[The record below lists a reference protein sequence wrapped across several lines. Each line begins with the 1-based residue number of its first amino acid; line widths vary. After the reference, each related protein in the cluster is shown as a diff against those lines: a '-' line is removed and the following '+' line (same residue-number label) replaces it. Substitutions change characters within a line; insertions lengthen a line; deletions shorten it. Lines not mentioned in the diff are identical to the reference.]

1 MRPMRSV
8 YSLAWRNLAS
18 RRLRTWL
25 TGMAIALG
33 VAAVF
38 ATSMIGQ
45 AMQMSTASLAA
56 RISGADLQITPRDGE
71 TLDARW
77 LDVVRAQPD
86 VALASPEI
94 IYSTVLLDP
103 PGASLMLLGIEPET
117 YLALERPEMDS
128 GLIPTS
134 KPKQWIVLPERW
146 AEEHKVHVG
155 GRLMIPIDIGAPAL
169 SQAALEM
176 SIVGIIKHR
185 DSADAVLRD
194 RMALVS
200 LTTLQ
205 DALGQRRQLG
215 RIRLSLQPGR
225 DLVRPEATLARDLA
239 EHPLAQD
246 SSVVVSK
253 AEVSSSSFTLYGMML
268 GGLALAGAVTLWAA
282 ALLITNT
289 FAINMTERTRQ
300 IGILRALGMDE
311 GNVLRGVLAEAAWL
325 GALGTLAGIPLGW
338 GLAQAIVG
346 ALVAWQHI
354 EFEQLSFSA
363 MGLLVAPVVGMGVA
377 LVAAL
382 WPARRAAQVSPLA
395 AIHPQRENRAEHD
408 LPRTWVLGVL
418 LGVAALAVTAWA
430 STTAAHTLD
439 VNSAVMLCMLTP
451 LIALAS
457 GMLLL
462 PLLVAGLAELSRRLL
477 ARHLG
482 VVGRLAGDQLV
493 RHRQRTLLTAGT
505 LTLGLAMIMLMSST
519 GGALVRTG
527 GNLLF
532 GLMKED
538 FMLMPF
544 SSDESLEST
553 SLLSPQR
560 QQEWPRGV
568 LALLDSVRDRADVY
582 SMGFTSPVKE
592 MEDNSAPNILVID
605 DLEAFLRV
613 GSVRYEQGDLDA
625 ALRIVRQG
633 RGVLITPAVAQQ
645 FDLQVGS
652 EWMLT
657 TRRGRVSFH
666 VAAVGLTPFW
676 APIVSRA
683 DAETYLGASIPFGY
697 FVTARLD
704 NEREMVRTL
713 LQDQLQA
720 FPHYKLFDIGPDSE
734 LTQISIGRVWNT
746 LTVLLNA
753 LTVLALIIATV
764 GQTNTMM
771 ASVIERVRELGVL
784 RSVGLTR
791 RQVQWLVLLEAASV
805 GEIGA
810 VTGLLLGTASA
821 LMMLMITFTAVE
833 ASSGLSVPTWS
844 SVISSLLAALASA
857 RWLALAGCVLSP
869 LVTMLAAWLP
879 ARRAAA
885 LSILE
890 VIRDV

>member
-1 MRPMRSV
+1 
-8 YSLAWRNLAS
+8 
-18 RRLRTWL
+18 
-25 TGMAIALG
+25 
-33 VAAVF
+33 
-38 ATSMIGQ
+38 
-45 AMQMSTASLAA
+45 
-56 RISGADLQITPRDGE
+56 
-71 TLDARW
+71 
-77 LDVVRAQPD
+77 
-86 VALASPEI
+86 
-94 IYSTVLLDP
+94 
-103 PGASLMLLGIEPET
+103 
-117 YLALERPEMDS
+117 
-128 GLIPTS
+128 
-134 KPKQWIVLPERW
+134 
-146 AEEHKVHVG
+146 
-155 GRLMIPIDIGAPAL
+155 
-169 SQAALEM
+169 
-176 SIVGIIKHR
+176 
-185 DSADAVLRD
+185 
-194 RMALVS
+194 
-200 LTTLQ
+200 
-205 DALGQRRQLG
+205 
-215 RIRLSLQPGR
+215 
-225 DLVRPEATLARDLA
+225 
-239 EHPLAQD
+239 
-246 SSVVVSK
+246 
-253 AEVSSSSFTLYGMML
+253 ML

-300 IGILRALGMDE
+300 VGILRALGMGE
-311 GNVLRGVLAEAAWL
+311 GDVLRGVLAEAAWL
-325 GALGTLAGIPLGW
+325 GALGTLAGLPLGW
-338 GLAQAIVG
+338 GLAQAIVS
-346 ALVAWQHI
+346 ALVLWQRI
-354 EFEQLSFSA
+354 EFEQLSLSA
-363 MGLLVAPVVGMGVA
+363 VGLIVAPVVGMGVA

-395 AIHPQRENRAEHD
+395 AIHPQRENRAEQD
-408 LPRTWVLGVL
+408 LPRTWILGVL
-418 LGVAALAVTAWA
+418 LGVAALVVTAWA
-430 STTAAHTLD
+430 STTAGAHTLD
-439 VNSAVMLCMLTP
+439 VNSAVTLCMLMP
-451 LIALAS
+451 LITLAS

-462 PLLVAGLAELSRRLL
+462 PPLVAGLAELLRRLL
-477 ARHLG
+477 ARRLG
-482 VVGRLAGDQLV
+482 VVGRLAGDQLAH
-493 RHRQRTLLTAGT
+493 RGHRQRTLLTAGT

-560 QQEWPRGV
+560 QQEWPRKV
-568 LALLDSVRDRADVY
+568 LALLDSVRDRAFVY
-582 SMGFTSPVKE
+582 SMGFASPVKE
-592 MEDNSAPNILVID
+592 MEGNSAPNILVID

-720 FPHYKLFDIGPDSE
+720 FPHFRLFDIGPDSE

-771 ASVIERVRELGVL
+771 ASVIERVREVGVL

>member
-1 MRPMRSV
+1 MRSMRSL
-8 YSLAWRNLAS
+8 YSLAWRNLVS
-18 RRLRTWL
+18 RRLRTCL

-77 LDVVRAQPD
+77 LDVVRAHPD

-94 IYSTVLLDP
+94 MVSTVLLDP
-103 PGASLMLLGIEPET
+103 PGASLMLLGVEPET
-117 YLALERPEMDS
+117 YWALERPEMAS
-128 GLIPTS
+128 GRAPTS
-134 KPKQWIVLPERW
+134 KQKQWIVLPERW
-146 AEEHKVHVG
+146 AEEHKVRVG
-155 GRLMIPIDIGAPAL
+155 GRLMISMDNG
-169 SQAALEM
+169 ALEM
-176 SIVGIIKHR
+176 LVVGIIQHR
-185 DSADAVLRD
+185 DVASAVLRD
-194 RMALVS
+194 RTALVP

-205 DALGQRRQLG
+205 DALGRRRQLA

-225 DLVRPEATLARDLA
+225 DLIRTEAMLARALA
-239 EHPLAQD
+239 ENPLSQ
-246 SSVVVSK
+246 SSAVVVSK
-253 AEVSSSSFTLYGMML
+253 AEASNSTFTLYGIMM

-300 IGILRALGMDE
+300 IGILRALGMGKGD
-311 GNVLRGVLAEAAWL
+311 VLRGVLAETAWL
-325 GALGTLAGIPLGW
+325 GALGVLAGIPLGW
-338 GLAQAIVG
+338 GLAQVIVG
-346 ALVAWQHI
+346 ALVRWQRI
-354 EFEQLSFSA
+354 EFEQLPLPTV
-363 MGLLVAPVVGMGVA
+363 GLMVAPVAGIGVA

-382 WPARRAAQVSPLA
+382 WPARRAALVSPLA
-395 AIHPQRENRAEHD
+395 AIHPQRENRAEQD
-408 LPRTWVLGVL
+408 LPRMWVLGVP
-418 LGVAALAVTAWA
+418 LGVAALAVTIWA
-430 STTAAHTLD
+430 ATTAAAYPLD
-439 VNSAVMLCMLTP
+439 VNSAVMLCMLLP
-451 LIALAS
+451 LLTLAG

-462 PLLVAGLAELSRRLL
+462 PPLVAGLAELSRKLL
-477 ARHLG
+477 ARRLG

-493 RHRQRTLLTAGT
+493 RYRQRTRLTAGT
-505 LTLGLAMIMLMSST
+505 LTLGLAIIMLMSST
-519 GGALVRTG
+519 GGALIRTG
-527 GNLLF
+527 GELLF

-560 QQEWPRGV
+560 QPEWPRGV
-568 LALLDSVRDRADVY
+568 LALLDSVRDRAEVY
-582 SMGFTSPVKE
+582 SMGFTNPIKE
-592 MEDNSAPNILVID
+592 MEGNSAPNALTID

-613 GSVRYEQGDLDA
+613 GSLRYEQGNLDT

-633 RGVLITPAVAQQ
+633 RGVLITPAVARQ

-652 EWMLT
+652 EWLLT
-657 TRRGRVSFH
+657 TRRGRVSFR

-683 DAETYLGASIPFGY
+683 DAETYLGASAPFGY

-704 NEREMVRTL
+704 SEREIVRSR
-713 LQDQLQA
+713 LQDKLQT
-720 FPHYKLFDIGPDSE
+720 FPHYKLFEIGPDSE
-734 LTQISIGRVWNT
+734 LTQLSIGRVWNT

-753 LTVLALIIATV
+753 LTGLALIIATV
-764 GQTNTMM
+764 GQTNTML

-791 RQVQWLVLLEAASV
+791 QQVQWLVLLEAASV
-805 GEIGA
+805 GAIGA

-821 LMMLMITFTAVE
+821 LTLLVISSTAVV
-833 ASSGLSVPTWS
+833 ASGGLGVPTWS
-844 SVISSLLAALASA
+844 SVLRSILVALTSA
-857 RWLALAGCVLSP
+857 RWLILAGCVLSP
-869 LVTMLAAWLP
+869 LVAMLAAWLP

-885 LSILE
+885 LSIIE
-890 VIRDV
+890 IIRDV